1 MSTPENAE
9 ALRKQV
15 EGMAARGF
23 RGYPIATVAYY
34 GPTDQFASK
43 VAVGIVNAEG
53 AEPEPMSKWIS
64 ADLDVRQNSQV
75 LGRVLEFLNSHGVRS
90 MAVTPGIYG
99 CPHEEGT
106 DYPEGGTCPRCPF
119 WAGRDR
125 DDIFRGR

>member
-75 LGRVLEFLNSHGVRS
+75 LGRVLEFRLLS
-90 MAVTPGIYG
+90 T
-99 CPHEEGT
+99 
-106 DYPEGGTCPRCPF
+106 
-119 WAGRDR
+119 
-125 DDIFRGR
+125 FRGARA